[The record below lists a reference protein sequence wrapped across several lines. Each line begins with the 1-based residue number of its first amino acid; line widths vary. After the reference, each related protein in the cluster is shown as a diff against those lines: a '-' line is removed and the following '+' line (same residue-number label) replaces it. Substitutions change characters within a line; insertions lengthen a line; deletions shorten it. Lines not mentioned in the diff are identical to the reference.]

1 MAQTTTTTVTL
12 ADAADAGLAALFAAL
27 PAFERALDPVV
38 RRAMRAKFSDADE
51 ATGAAA
57 ADPIVDQAAA
67 GVTDAS
73 TAAQTAPPAA
83 AASDSSAAAAPATAA
98 AQSSPAPPLRFPK
111 WLRVCRS
118 VVPAAKLEDVP
129 EPWDAYAAVK
139 IVKAKLE
146 DVFLDVAGIVYEF
159 AKPEAAE
166 GLRVACETVIVTRM
180 WFAHSPSPN
189 PAEVRNAL
197 QAMLVILERLTGS
210 QEQEAMVTLHQLIE
224 MLQSAVPCTVPL
236 DAYARFA
243 LDRFFVTRFEAT
255 LNPWLK
261 EKLGP
266 DRFLVQSDPK
276 VERKENEIEK

>member
-1 MAQTTTTTVTL
+1 MAQPDATTVTL
-12 ADAADAGLAALFAAL
+12 DAPADAGLAALFAAL

-38 RRAMRAKFSDADE
+38 RRAMRAKFGDGE
-51 ATGAAA
+51 A
-57 ADPIVDQAAA
+57 
-67 GVTDAS
+67 
-73 TAAQTAPPAA
+73 PAA
-83 AASDSSAAAAPATAA
+83 AAAAPASPGTAPAA
-98 AQSSPAPPLRFPK
+98 AVAPLGAAAAAATPAAAAAAATPAAGSSAPGSHYPK

-146 DVFLDVAGIVYEF
+146 EVFLDVAGIRNEF

-166 GLRVACETVIVTRM
+166 GLRVACETVIITRM

-197 QAMLVILERLTGS
+197 QAMLTILERLSAGGDSVAHKQAT
-210 QEQEAMVTLHQLIE
+210 ETVRQLIE
-224 MLQSAVPCTVPL
+224 MLQSAKPCAVPL

-255 LNPWLK
+255 LNPWLT
-261 EKLGP
+261 EKLGA
-266 DRFLVQSDPK
+266 DRFLVQADPK
-276 VERKENEIEK
+276 VHGEKKENKT